1 MFISPHWHSQCRLML
16 FLLQA
21 QPQLFRWLQQP
32 RTKNTSS
39 LVQLSGGRALSRRA
53 SKIAAASGFHSH
65 CCIDCRIGLSDTPQ
79 GHTDNCLANDGRRR
93 ACSTSRRSTRLTL
106 KSSKEHGKASLV
118 QNHPRTPKGADEE
131 LLGRSFMFTH
141 PLERASCRPSVR
153 LSSSLCAGRRDEHV
167 LGALYASGTA
177 QGACKVHLSR

>member
-1 MFISPHWHSQCRLML
+1 MPRL
-16 FLLQA
+16 LLSDEERHA
-21 QPQLFRWLQQP
+21 WLRCEAP
-32 RTKNTSS
+32 GCVHLRGKKYEKGKF
-39 LVQLSGGRALSRRA
+39 V
-53 SKIAAASGFHSH
+53 GFHSH

-177 QGACKVHLSR
+177 QGACKAHLSR